1 MHRNIKI
8 LDCTLRDGGYVNN
21 WRFSKFQ
28 ISKITDSLEKSNIDI
43 IELGYLN
50 DKKGGKE
57 NSTLFD
63 SISAIDNILSD
74 VPNNFIKVVMV
85 DLFAFDV
92 GKLPP
97 KNDTKIDGIRLAF
110 HKKDVDDALLSAEKI
125 IDLGYQL
132 FFQPMVTKMYTDDE
146 FLSLIEKANQLS
158 IYAFYVVDS
167 FGSMSL
173 TEFKY
178 YIDLADSHLSSGI
191 QLGYHSHNNMQL
203 AFSNAIDLC
212 NSQLDRGVIVD
223 SSIYGMGRGAGNL
236 NTELIADYLNNQY
249 GKKYNV
255 IPLLEV
261 IDEILV
267 SYFKK
272 QSWGFSPAQ
281 YLSASLDC
289 HPNYAPYL
297 VDKKT
302 NHIADIREVLDKIP
316 LNKRASFD
324 EQIID
329 NLYQQFLLTNK
340 SRAQGKLNIPDN
352 KKILLIASGGSVNDN
367 LDLIKQKA
375 EDDDYFVIALNHI
388 PELDCDY
395 YFFSNQQRFDE
406 FNEQLL
412 AEKQV
417 ITTNIKHNKKID
429 IIIELK
435 DIVYVEN
442 DFVTNVA
449 ILMINY
455 LILKDSNQVE
465 IAGLDGYQAGK
476 ANYAYDETSVITDE
490 NLFFELNH
498 IIINSLQVL
507 GLLINI
513 KLITPSIYAQ
523 DMPLKIMGVIPAR
536 YNSSRFQGKPLC
548 LINGITMIKRTYEQ
562 VKGSKLLDKL
572 VVATDSVKIQNYC
585 KQEDIPVLMTSEKH
599 QTGTDR
605 LVEVAQIEDF
615 DLYINIQGDEPVIDY
630 KSIDQIV
637 CEYKINRDAYDVYNL
652 YKRIDDIEEIES
664 SSIIKIVVNKDDELI
679 YMSRHPIPFNK
690 SKDQAEY
697 NKQVCVYGF
706 TKKALNIFSNRDKT
720 HNERFEDIELLRFL
734 DLGCKVK
741 MAETKVDSIA
751 VDTPEDVKK
760 VEDFLNR
767 NNLP

>member
-28 ISKITDSLEKSNIDI
+28 ISKIIDSLEKSNIDI
-43 IELGYLN
+43 IELGYLD

-63 SISAIDNILSD
+63 SISAVDKILSD
-74 VPNNFIKVVMV
+74 VPSNFIKVVMV
-85 DLFAFDV
+85 DLFAFDI

-97 KNDTKIDGIRLAF
+97 KNDTEIDGIRLAF
-110 HKKDVDDALLSAEKI
+110 HKKDMDDALLSAEKI

-146 FLSLIEKANQLS
+146 FLSLIEKANQLGV
-158 IYAFYVVDS
+158 YALYVVDS

-173 TEFKY
+173 TEFKH
-178 YIDLADSHLSSGI
+178 YIDLADSHLNSGV

-212 NSQLDRGVIVD
+212 NSQLDRRVIVD

-249 GKKYNV
+249 GKKYSV

-289 HPNYAPYL
+289 HPNYASYL

-302 NHIADIREVLDKIP
+302 NHIADIREVLKKIP
-316 LNKRASFD
+316 LNKRTSFD
-324 EQIID
+324 EQIIE

-340 SRAQGKLNIPDN
+340 SKAQGKLNIPDN

-367 LDLIKQKA
+367 LDLVKQKA
-375 EDDDYFVIALNHI
+375 KDDDYFVIALNHI
-388 PELDCDY
+388 PEFDCDY

-455 LILKDSNQVE
+455 LILQGSNQVE

-476 ANYAYDETSVITDE
+476 ANYAYDETNVIVHE

-498 IIINSLQVL
+498 IINNSLQAL
-507 GLLINI
+507 GLLIKI

-523 DMPLKIMGVIPAR
+523 DVPLKIMGVIPAR

-548 LINGITMIKRTYEQ
+548 LINGIPMIKRTYEQ

-585 KQEDIPVLMTSEKH
+585 KQEDIPVVMTSEKH

>member
-1 MHRNIKI
+1 MHRNVKI
-8 LDCTLRDGGYVNN
+8 LDCILRDGGYVNN
-21 WRFSKFQ
+21 WGFSKFQ
-28 ISKITDSLEKSNIDI
+28 ISKIIDSLEKSNIDI

-63 SISAIDNILSD
+63 STSAVDNILSD
-74 VPNNFIKVVMV
+74 VPSNFIKVVMV
-85 DLFAFDV
+85 DLFTFDV
-92 GKLPP
+92 DKLPL
-97 KNDTKIDGIRLAF
+97 KDDTEIDGIRLAF
-110 HKKDVDDALLSAEKI
+110 HKKDINNALLSAEKI

-132 FFQPMVTKMYTDDE
+132 FFQPMVTKMYADDE

-173 TEFKY
+173 TEFRH
-178 YIDLADSHLSSGI
+178 YIDLADSHLNSGI

-212 NSQLDRGVIVD
+212 NSQFDRGVIVD

-236 NTELIADYLNNQY
+236 NTELIADYLNNKN
-249 GKKYNV
+249 GKKYSI

-289 HPNYAPYL
+289 HPNYASYL

-302 NHIADIREVLDKIP
+302 NHIADIREVLKKIP
-316 LNKRASFD
+316 LNKRTSFN
-324 EQIID
+324 EQIIES
-329 NLYQQFLLTNK
+329 LYQQFLLTNK
-340 SRAQGKLNIPDN
+340 SKAQGKLNIPNN
-352 KKILLIASGGSVNDN
+352 KKILLVASGWSVNDN
-367 LDLIKQKA
+367 LDLIKQKT
-375 EDDDYFVIALNHI
+375 EDNDYFVIALNHI
-388 PELDCDY
+388 PEFDCDY

-406 FNEQLL
+406 FNGRLL

-417 ITTNIKHNKKID
+417 VATNIKHNKKID
-429 IIIELK
+429 IVIELK
-435 DIVYVEN
+435 DIAYVEN
-442 DFVTNVA
+442 NFVTNIA

-455 LILKDSNQVE
+455 LVLQEIDQVE
-465 IAGLDGYQAGK
+465 IVGLDGYQTGK
-476 ANYAYDETSVITDE
+476 DNYAYDETNVVHES
-490 NLFFELNH
+490 LFSELNK
-498 IIINSLQVL
+498 IVNNSLQVL

-513 KLITPSIYAQ
+513 KLITPSIYTK
-523 DMPLKIMGVIPAR
+523 DTPLKIIGVIPAR
-536 YNSSRFQGKPLC
+536 YSSSRFQGKPLC
-548 LINGITMIKRTYEQ
+548 LINGIPMIKRTYEQ
-562 VKGSKLLDKL
+562 VKGSRLLDKL
-572 VVATDSVKIQNYC
+572 VVATDSVDIQDYC
-585 KQEDIPVLMTSEKH
+585 KQENIPVVMTSEKH

-605 LVEVAQIEDF
+605 LVEVAQMEDF
-615 DLYINIQGDEPVIDY
+615 DLYVNIQGDEPVIDHN
-630 KSIDQIV
+630 SIDQIV
-637 CEYKINRDAYDVYNL
+637 SEYKINRDAYDVYNL
-652 YKRIDDIEEIES
+652 YKRIDNIEEIES
-664 SSIIKIVVNKDDELI
+664 SSIIKIVVNKYDELI

-690 SKDQAEY
+690 SKNQVEY

-706 TKKALNIFSNRDKT
+706 TKKALNIFSDRDKT

-741 MAETKVDSIA
+741 MARTEVDSIA
-751 VDTPEDVKK
+751 VDTPEDVKR
-760 VEDFLNR
+760 VEVFLNR

>member
-28 ISKITDSLEKSNIDI
+28 ISKITDSLGKSNIDI

-63 SISAIDNILSD
+63 SISAVDKILSD
-74 VPNNFIKVVMV
+74 VPSNFIKVVMV
-85 DLFAFDV
+85 DLFAFDI

-97 KNDTKIDGIRLAF
+97 KNDTEIDGIRLAF
-110 HKKDVDDALLSAEKI
+110 HKKDMDDALLSAEKI

-146 FLSLIEKANQLS
+146 FLSLIEKANQLGV
-158 IYAFYVVDS
+158 YALYVVDS

-173 TEFKY
+173 TEFKH
-178 YIDLADSHLSSGI
+178 YIDLADSHLNSGV

-249 GKKYNV
+249 GKKYSV

-289 HPNYAPYL
+289 HPNYASYL

-302 NHIADIREVLDKIP
+302 NHIADIREVLKKIP
-316 LNKRASFD
+316 LNKRTSFD
-324 EQIID
+324 EQIIE

-340 SRAQGKLNIPDN
+340 SKAQGKLNIPDN

-367 LDLIKQKA
+367 LDLVKQKA

-388 PELDCDY
+388 PEFDCDY

-455 LILKDSNQVE
+455 LILQGSNQVE

-476 ANYAYDETSVITDE
+476 ANYAYDETNVIVHE

-498 IIINSLQVL
+498 IINNSLQAL
-507 GLLINI
+507 GLLIKI

-523 DMPLKIMGVIPAR
+523 DVPLKIMGVIPAR

-548 LINGITMIKRTYEQ
+548 LINGIPMIKRTYEQ

-585 KQEDIPVLMTSEKH
+585 KQEDIPVVMTSEKH

>member
-1 MHRNIKI
+1 MHNNIKI

-28 ISKITDSLEKSNIDI
+28 VSKITDSLEKSNIDI
-43 IELGYLN
+43 IELGYLD
-50 DKKGGKE
+50 DKRGSEE

-63 SISAIDNILSD
+63 SISAVDNILSGA
-74 VPNNFIKVVMV
+74 PSNLIRVVMV

-92 GKLPP
+92 GKLPS

-110 HKKDVDDALLSAEKI
+110 HKKDMNDAFLLAEKI

-132 FFQPMVTKMYTDDE
+132 FFQPMVTKIYTDDE
-146 FLSLIEKANQLS
+146 FLSLIEKSNQLD
-158 IYAFYVVDS
+158 IYAFYIVDS

-173 TEFKY
+173 TEFKN
-178 YIDLADSHLSSGI
+178 YIDLADSYLNSGV

-212 NSQLDRGVIVD
+212 NSQFDRGVIVD

-236 NTELIADYLNNQY
+236 NTELIADYLNNQN
-249 GKKYNV
+249 GKKYSV

-281 YLSASLDC
+281 YLSASLGC
-289 HPNYAPYL
+289 HPNYASYL

-302 NHIADIREVLDKIP
+302 THITDIREVLKKIP

-324 EQIID
+324 GQLIE
-329 NLYQQFLLTNK
+329 NLYQQFLLANK
-340 SRAQGKLNIPDN
+340 SKAQGKLNIPDN
-352 KKILLIASGGSVNDN
+352 KKILLIASGGSVNNN

-375 EDDDYFVIALNHI
+375 RDDDYFVIALNHI
-388 PELDCDY
+388 PEFDCDY

-406 FNEQLL
+406 FNGQLL

-429 IIIELK
+429 IVVELK

-442 DFVTNVA
+442 NFVTNVA

-455 LILKDSNQVE
+455 LVLQEIDQVE
-465 IAGLDGYQAGK
+465 IVGLDGYQAGK
-476 ANYAYDETSVITDE
+476 DNYAYDETNVIVHE
-490 NLFFELNH
+490 SLFFELNK
-498 IIINSLQVL
+498 IVNNSLQAL

-513 KLITPSIYAQ
+513 KLITPSIYTK
-523 DMPLKIMGVIPAR
+523 DVPLRVMGIIPAR
-536 YNSSRFQGKPLC
+536 YDSSRFQGKPLC
-548 LINGITMIKRTYEQ
+548 LINGIPMIKRTYEQ

-572 VVATDSVKIQNYC
+572 VVATDSVKIQDYC
-585 KQEDIPVLMTSEKH
+585 KQENILVVMTSEKH

-605 LVEVAQIEDF
+605 LVEVAKMEDF
-615 DLYINIQGDEPVIDY
+615 DLYVNIQGDEPIIDY
-630 KSIDQIV
+630 NSIDQIV
-637 CEYKINRDAYDVYNL
+637 SEYKINGDVYDVYNL
-652 YKRIDDIEEIES
+652 YKRIDDLEEIENS
-664 SSIIKIVVNKDDELI
+664 NIIKIVVNKDDELI

-690 SKDQAEY
+690 SKNQTKY

-706 TKKALNIFSNRDKT
+706 TKKALNIFSDRDKT

-741 MAETKVDSIA
+741 MARTKVDSIA
-751 VDTPEDVKK
+751 VDTPEDVKR